1 MSVLLGLLYPVPIF
15 DDYYTTTELQLSTML
30 SIIATSLAFAAKPVD
45 VMVCTEVRPPRALCS
60 VSAFSLHLASR
71 SRCHARVSALST
83 MHPIFI
89 GYEPT
94 CASSSLSSLQAH
106 ALYALRALSGRPSS
120 SLPSALLVT
129 GHRSRC
135 RS

>member
-60 VSAFSLHLASR
+60 VSAFSLHLSLPALDAT
-71 SRCHARVSALST
+71 HGYQLST
-83 MHPIFI
+83 MHPI
-89 GYEPT
+89 YW
-94 CASSSLSSLQAH
+94 
-106 ALYALRALSGRPSS
+106 LRADRSAYHPTALLSGPLTRVRG
-120 SLPSALLVT
+120 LRHV
-129 GHRSRC
+129 
-135 RS
+135 